1 MFVKIPMRIN
11 KNSCFLLSCFFT
23 LLSICTLKAQFNCKV
38 EGVVKQNGKTL
49 SGAIVSL
56 SNGSGPV
63 KEVITGTNGVFTLIL
78 EPNEEYTVSIT
89 KPGYIT
95 SQIVFSTMGFT
106 DEEAQ
111 TFKNISKPEIS
122 LFELPQDEKVLA
134 KINDVLATPLKSY
147 YYSAEKKSLVTDEV
161 LDQSMQKE
169 FANIEKIAEAAPK
182 AVVKDESAINYQN
195 AITKAD
201 KSLSGKDYA
210 GAKKMYEEA
219 LIYKPSESYPKNQL
233 SEINKTLVAQE
244 KVLADAAREKE
255 KLEKDALTKAA
266 EEKRLAEQKALA
278 DAKEKERLEKETIA
292 KAEKEKNLAE
302 AKEKQRLE
310 QEAIAKAAEEKRL
323 ATEKQLAEQK
333 ALADAK
339 EKERLEKEAV
349 AKAEEE
355 KKLAEAKEK
364 QRLEQEAIAKAA
376 EEKRLATEKQ
386 LAEQKAL
393 ADAKEKERLEKE
405 AVAKAEE
412 EKKLT
417 EAKEK
422 QRLEQEAI
430 AKAAEEKRLA
440 TEKQL
445 AEQKALADAKEKER
459 LEKEAVAKAEE
470 EKKLA
475 EAKEKQRLEQ
485 EAIAKAAEEKRL
497 AEEKQLAEQKALAD
511 AKEKERLE
519 KEAVA
524 KAEEERKFAEAKE
537 KQRLEQEAIAKAAEE
552 KRLAE
557 EKVIAEA
564 KEKQRLEQE
573 AIAKAAEE
581 KRLAEQKAFAEAKEK
596 ERLEQERLVAEAA
609 EKKRL
614 AEEAE
619 VARIENNYKTAIATA
634 DSAVLAK
641 NYAFAKTAFNASL
654 TIKPNEQY
662 PKDRILEMD
671 VLIMASYT
679 NELARKYPQG
689 ITEEVLKENN
699 SKVTKRIV
707 VDGNKGSLYIKKE
720 TGFGAVY
727 YFKDGIEITEQE
739 FKKNTEPQ

>member
-11 KNSCFLLSCFFT
+11 KNSRFLLSCLFT
-23 LLSICTLKAQFNCKV
+23 LWSICTLKAQFNCKV
-38 EGVVKQNGKTL
+38 EGIVKQNGKNL

-63 KEVITGTNGVFTLIL
+63 KEITTGVNGAFILTL

-169 FANIEKIAEAAPK
+169 FANIQKIAEAAPK
-182 AVVKDESAINYQN
+182 AIVKDESAINYQN
-195 AITKAD
+195 AIAKAD
-201 KSLSGKDYA
+201 KSLSEKDYA
-210 GAKKMYEEA
+210 GAKKIYEEA
-219 LIYKPSESYPKNQL
+219 LTYKSSESYPKTKLN
-233 SEINKTLVAQE
+233 EISKTIAAQE
-244 KVLADAAREKE
+244 KALADAAKEKE
-255 KLEKDALTKAA
+255 KLEKEALAKAA
-266 EEKRLAEQKALA
+266 EEKRLAEQKALV
-278 DAKEKERLEKETIA
+278 DAKEKERLEKETLA
-292 KAEKEKNLAE
+292 KAEGEKRLAE

-355 KKLAEAKEK
+355 KRLAETKEK

-386 LAEQKAL
+386 LTEQKVL

-405 AVAKAEE
+405 ALAKAEE
-412 EKKLT
+412 EKKLAET
-417 EAKEK
+417 KEK

-440 TEKQL
+440 IEKQL
-445 AEQKALADAKEKER
+445 AEQKALTDAKEKER
-459 LEKEAVAKAEE
+459 LEKEALAKAEE

-485 EAIAKAAEEKRL
+485 EAITKAAEEKRL
-497 AEEKQLAEQKALAD
+497 AEEKILAE

-519 KEAVA
+519 
-524 KAEEERKFAEAKE
+524 
-537 KQRLEQEAIAKAAEE
+537 QEAIT
-552 KRLAE
+552 
-557 EKVIAEA
+557 
-564 KEKQRLEQE
+564 
-573 AIAKAAEE
+573 KAAEE

-596 ERLEQERLVAEAA
+596 ERLEQERLIAEAA

-619 VARIENNYKTAIATA
+619 AALLENNYKTAITTA
-634 DSAVLAK
+634 DSAFQAK
-641 NYAFAKTAFNASL
+641 NYALAKTIYTTAL
-654 TIKPNEQY
+654 TFKPNETY
-662 PKDRILEMD
+662 PKDRITEANA
-671 VLIMASYT
+671 LIMASYT

-699 SKVTKRIV
+699 AKVTKRIV

-720 TGFGAVY
+720 TGFGTIY

-739 FKKNTEPQ
+739 FKRNTEPK

>member
-1 MFVKIPMRIN
+1 MFAKIPMRIN
-11 KNSCFLLSCFFT
+11 KNSRFLLSCLFT
-23 LLSICTLKAQFNCKV
+23 LLSIYTLKAQFNCKV
-38 EGVVKQNGKTL
+38 EGIVKQNGKTL

-63 KEVITGTNGVFTLIL
+63 KEITTGANGAFTFTL

-169 FANIEKIAEAAPK
+169 FANIQKIAEAAPK
-182 AVVKDESAINYQN
+182 AVVTDESAINYQN
-195 AITKAD
+195 AIAKAD
-201 KSLSGKDYA
+201 RSLSEKDYA
-210 GAKKMYEEA
+210 GAKKIYEEA
-219 LIYKPSESYPKNQL
+219 LTYKPSESYPKTKL
-233 SEINKTLVAQE
+233 SEINKTLATQE

-255 KLEKDALTKAA
+255 KLEKDALAKAA
-266 EEKRLAEQKALA
+266 EEKRLAEQKALTDAKEKEKLEKEAVAKAEKEKNLAEAKEKQQLEQEAIAKAAEEKRLAAEKQLAEQKALA
-278 DAKEKERLEKETIA
+278 DAKEKERLEKEAVAKAEEEKKLAGAKEKQRLEQEAIA
-292 KAEKEKNLAE
+292 KAAEEKRLAAEKQLAEQKALADAKEKERLEKEAVVKVEEEKKLAE

-323 ATEKQLAEQK
+323 AAEKQLAEQK

-364 QRLEQEAIAKAA
+364 QRLEQEAIAK
-376 EEKRLATEKQ
+376 
-386 LAEQKAL
+386 
-393 ADAKEKERLEKE
+393 
-405 AVAKAEE
+405 V
-412 EKKLT
+412 
-417 EAKEK
+417 
-422 QRLEQEAI
+422 
-430 AKAAEEKRLA
+430 
-440 TEKQL
+440 
-445 AEQKALADAKEKER
+445 
-459 LEKEAVAKAEE
+459 
-470 EKKLA
+470 
-475 EAKEKQRLEQ
+475 
-485 EAIAKAAEEKRL
+485 
-497 AEEKQLAEQKALAD
+497 
-511 AKEKERLE
+511 
-519 KEAVA
+519 
-524 KAEEERKFAEAKE
+524 
-537 KQRLEQEAIAKAAEE
+537 
-552 KRLAE
+552 
-557 EKVIAEA
+557 
-564 KEKQRLEQE
+564 
-573 AIAKAAEE
+573 AEE
-581 KRLAEQKAFAEAKEK
+581 KRLAEQKVFAEAKEK

-619 VARIENNYKTAIATA
+619 VARIENNYKASITTA
-634 DSAVLAK
+634 DSAVQTK
-641 NYAFAKTAFNASL
+641 NYTFAKTAFNTAL

-671 VLIMASYT
+671 ALIMASYT

-720 TGFGAVY
+720 TGFGATY

-739 FKKNTEPQ
+739 FKKNTEPK

>member
-11 KNSCFLLSCFFT
+11 KNSRFLLSCLYT

-38 EGVVKQNGKTL
+38 EGIVKQNGKNL
-49 SGAIVSL
+49 SGAIISL

-63 KEVITGTNGVFTLIL
+63 KEITTGVNGAFTLTL

-169 FANIEKIAEAAPK
+169 FANIQKIAEAAPK

-195 AITKAD
+195 AIAKAD
-201 KSLSGKDYA
+201 KSLSEKDYV
-210 GAKKMYEEA
+210 GAKKIYEEA
-219 LIYKPSESYPKNQL
+219 LTYKPSESYPKTKLN
-233 SEINKTLVAQE
+233 EISKTIAAQE
-244 KVLADAAREKE
+244 KALADAAKEKE
-255 KLEKDALTKAA
+255 KLEKEALAKAEGEKKLAEAKEKQRLEQDAIAKAA
-266 EEKRLAEQKALA
+266 EEKRLATEKQLAEQKTLADAKEKERLEKEALAKAEKERGLAEAKEKQRLEQETIAKAAEEKRLATEKQLAEQKALA
-278 DAKEKERLEKETIA
+278 DAKEKERLEKEALA
-292 KAEKEKNLAE
+292 KAEEEKKLAE
-302 AKEKQRLE
+302 TKEKQRLE

-339 EKERLEKEAV
+339 EKERLEKEALT
-349 AKAEEE
+349 KAEEE

-405 AVAKAEE
+405 A
-412 EKKLT
+412 L
-417 EAKEK
+417 
-422 QRLEQEAI
+422 
-430 AKAAEEKRLA
+430 
-440 TEKQL
+440 
-445 AEQKALADAKEKER
+445 
-459 LEKEAVAKAEE
+459 AKAEE

-497 AEEKQLAEQKALAD
+497 AEEKILAE

-519 KEAVA
+519 
-524 KAEEERKFAEAKE
+524 
-537 KQRLEQEAIAKAAEE
+537 QEAITKATEE
-552 KRLAE
+552 KR
-557 EKVIAEA
+557 I
-564 KEKQRLEQE
+564 
-573 AIAKAAEE
+573 
-581 KRLAEQKAFAEAKEK
+581 AEQKAFAEAKEK
-596 ERLEQERLVAEAA
+596 ERLEQERLIAEAA

-619 VARIENNYKTAIATA
+619 AALLENNYKTAITTA
-634 DSAVLAK
+634 DSAFQAK
-641 NYAFAKTAFNASL
+641 NYALAKTIYTTAL
-654 TIKPNEQY
+654 TFKPNETY
-662 PKDRILEMD
+662 PKDRITEANA
-671 VLIMASYT
+671 LIMASYT

-699 SKVTKRIV
+699 AKVTKRIV

-720 TGFGAVY
+720 TGFGTIY

-739 FKKNTEPQ
+739 FKRNTEPK